1 MILTGKCL
9 EDFEKWLSNHKEVI
23 IDDEGMEYDLYY
35 IFMYLMNE
43 TAKNA
48 LIIDFFDSLKIYI
61 FIDFINDE
69 WYAILCGAE
78 VSDTYFN
85 SRLEATNE
93 AIKRVNNIYNEV
105 LFT

>member
-1 MILTGKCL
+1 MKLTGKCA
-9 EDFEKWLSNHKEVI
+9 EDFEEWFRKEKADKGFRWRIVLTA
-23 IDDEGMEYDLYY
+23 DETIE
-35 IFMYLMNE
+35 
-43 TAKNA
+43 NA